1 MKKLIVI
8 LVVLAALIGL
18 GIFFYVDY
26 RKEQALLHPKFYSGN
41 GRLEATE
48 VYISAKLAGRLDKLF
63 VKEGDL
69 VRKGDKLV
77 QMQTNTL
84 EAEKAAALADI
95 KVSEGELAMAK
106 ATLNQKQS
114 AFDGAEKEYNRQRAL
129 VTSKAVSERVFD
141 EVDTRYK
148 SAAAEL
154 EYAKASVLSAEG
166 RLAAAKAQLQY
177 IEANLADSLLL
188 ATYDGRIQYVLA
200 HEGEVLSAGGRALN
214 LVDLTDVYMTF
225 FLPEKVAGKVAI
237 GAPVRIVLDAIAD
250 TPIPATIS
258 FVADVAQFT
267 PKTVETKEERQKL
280 MFRVKAKIDPAL
292 LEQYIQY
299 IKTGLPGEAWVKIA
313 PNAQWPGFLQLK
325 REKEQS
331 AK

>member
-214 LVDLTDVYMTF
+214 LVDLTDAYMTF
-225 FLPEKVAGKVAI
+225 FLPTNIAGKIKI
-237 GAPVRIVLDAIAD
+237 GTPVKLVFDASPD
-250 TPIPATIS
+250 HPIDAKVS
-258 FVADVAQFT
+258 FIDPVAQFT
-267 PKTVETKEERQKL
+267 PKSVETKLEREKL
-280 MFRVKAKIDPAL
+280 MFRVKAHIDPERL
-292 LEQYIQY
+292 RQHLDIV
-299 IKTGLPGEAWVKIA
+299 KTGVPGVAWVKVDPDADWKDA
-313 PNAQWPGFLQLK
+313 PIKFPAADK
-325 REKEQS
+325 
-331 AK
+331 